1 MDKGIKKMDKEIK
14 KILDA
19 HFAGEHLPKTMWEKI
34 VDCIAEIEEYIIN
47 KNNPESGNSE
57 LND

>member
-1 MDKGIKKMDKEIK
+1 MDKGIK

-19 HFAGEHLPKTMWEKI
+19 HFTGEHLPKTMWEKI